1 MTAAYAALTTLL
13 ASLAVIAI
21 ALAISG
27 KRFPLEGFAAAI
39 PRVYKVRTIYF
50 AALLSAVIIGLLLT
64 LPTNPYPYRFG
75 GKNPDLIVKVGGQMW
90 SWSLTAD
97 AGGRPQEGSLVLPVG
112 KLIEFD
118 VSAIDVNHNFAIYDS
133 AGTLIAQ
140 VQAMPGYA
148 NRLFHT
154 FDVPG
159 RYYVLCLEY
168 CGIAHH
174 LMNTEF
180 EVR

>member
-1 MTAAYAALTTLL
+1 MTASYAAIATLL
-13 ASLAVIAI
+13 ASLAVLAI

-27 KRFPLEGFAAAI
+27 NRFPTEAFSAATT
-39 PRVYKVRTIYF
+39 RLYKARKIYF
-50 AALLSAVIIGLLLT
+50 IVLFGAVLVGLALT

-75 GKNPDLIVKVGGQMW
+75 GNNPDLIVKVGGQMW

-97 AGGRPQEGSLVLPVG
+97 AGGRSQEGGLVLPAG

-118 VSAIDVNHNFAIYDS
+118 VSATDVNHNFGIYDS

-140 VQAMPGYA
+140 VQAMPGYT

-154 FDVPG
+154 FDLPG

-174 LMNTEF
+174 LMNNEF